1 MQFYRRVR
9 RRPSRLAVFPGTF
22 NPVTVAHE
30 ALARAALSRV
40 DEVVYILPRVLPHKE
55 FSGAGFDQ
63 RMELLCAAAAESE
76 GSSVAATNGGLFLEI
91 AAECREAYGEDTS
104 LTFLCGRDAAERIV
118 NWDYGDPG
126 ACAAMLRQ
134 FDLLVA
140 ARRGDYEPPPEFR
153 HAIERLEL
161 SGEFDHVSATE
172 VRERMARG
180 EAWEHLVPAAARRLA
195 REIYLTGSDSPP
207 PD

>member
-9 RRPSRLAVFPGTF
+9 RPPSRLGVFPGTF
-22 NPVTVAHE
+22 NPVTVAHV
-30 ALARAALSRV
+30 ALAQAALSRV
-40 DEVVYILPRVLPHKE
+40 GEVVYILPRLFPHKE
-55 FSGAGFDQ
+55 FSGASFAK
-63 RMELLCAAAAESE
+63 RVELLCAAAADTEAC
-76 GSSVAATNGGLFLEI
+76 SVASTNGGLFLEI
-91 AAECREAYGEDTS
+91 AAECREAYGEDTR

-153 HAIERLEL
+153 NAIERLDL
-161 SGEFDHVSATE
+161 AGEFDHVSATE

-180 EAWEHLVPAAARRLA
+180 EAWEHLVPAGARQLA
-195 REIYLTGSDSPP
+195 KEIY
-207 PD
+207 